1 MSTIQDR
8 LQNKPY
14 AEYAYATRPSKLTM
28 FWRKCLIKQV
38 VKFFTLNLMIMRIVV
53 GGHS

>member
-1 MSTIQDR
+1 MSSIQDR

-14 AEYAYATRPSKLTM
+14 EDYSYATRPSKLTM

-38 VKFFTLNLMIMRIVV
+38 YKFFALNLMIMRIVV